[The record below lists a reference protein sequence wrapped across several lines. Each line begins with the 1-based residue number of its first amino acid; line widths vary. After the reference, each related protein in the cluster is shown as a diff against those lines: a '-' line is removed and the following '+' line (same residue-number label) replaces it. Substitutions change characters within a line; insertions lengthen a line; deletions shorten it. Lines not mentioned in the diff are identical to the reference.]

1 MPHYLIVTDWCPP
14 GTFGAAERGLP
25 TRFPEVSVES
35 TRALSERC
43 WHIRCEAPSEE
54 HPRRWLASFGI
65 GIRSLTPHTTDD
77 VQPAAPRAK
86 EIP

>member
-1 MPHYLIVTDWCPP
+1 MSHYLIVTDWCPP
-14 GTFGAAERGLP
+14 GTFGAAERELA

-35 TRALSERC
+35 THALAEGC
-43 WHIRCEAPSEE
+43 WQVRCEAPSEE

-65 GIRSLTPHTTDD
+65 GIRSLTLHTTDD
-77 VQPAAPRAK
+77 VHPAAPHTK